1 MSGERVSETFKPF
14 PAPTPTVRRMRL
26 GYVIHYVDDP
36 AATVAFYE
44 AAFGLERGFVH
55 ESGQF
60 AEMDSGS
67 TKLAFT
73 SHALGAEAV
82 PVPYVRSRPDADPA
96 GYELTLLC
104 GDVPAAY
111 ARAVGAGAASVAEP
125 HDTAWGQTVA
135 YVRDRDGAL
144 VGLATPIG

>member
-1 MSGERVSETFKPF
+1 MSETFKLL
-14 PAPTPTVRRMRL
+14 PATISSVPVMRL
-26 GYVIHYVDDP
+26 GYVIHFVDDP
-36 AATVAFYE
+36 AATVRFYE
-44 AAFGLERGFVH
+44 AAFGLARGYVH

-67 TKLAFT
+67 TRLAFT

-104 GDVPAAY
+104 ADVPAAY
-111 ARAVGAGAASVAEP
+111 ARAVGAGAAPVAEP

-144 VGLATPIG
+144 VGLATPVG